1 MKFCTVVFVALLGS
15 VVGEKAGG
23 KKVVGEKRR
32 PIITAAIFHDTI
44 ELVAD
49 VADNLYTSVLEPHVT
64 KHSPKVIAAVD
75 EHMAKAGIKK
85 SEITAK
91 YDTLMGHVSTAKA
104 NLAVHKTTAQARLD
118 EVAAKV
124 VSKFDQAMPKYA
136 GAVPDT
142 FSDLLVFSLYSL
154 FVLYVV
160 FTITRKVFGI
170 SMGLFCFFFCC
181 GCCRGGKTG
190 KAAASGGKKGAAKD
204 AKKADSNG
212 KAQQK
217 KK

>member
-1 MKFCTVVFVALLGS
+1 
-15 VVGEKAGG
+15 
-23 KKVVGEKRR
+23 
-32 PIITAAIFHDTI
+32 
-44 ELVAD
+44 
-49 VADNLYTSVLEPHVT
+49 
-64 KHSPKVIAAVD
+64 
-75 EHMAKAGIKK
+75 
-85 SEITAK
+85 
-91 YDTLMGHVSTAKA
+91 MG
-104 NLAVHKTTAQARLD
+104 AVHKTTAQARLD

-204 AKKADSNG
+204 AKKADSSG

-217 KK
+217 KNEQHDAHASISDSQEGRS